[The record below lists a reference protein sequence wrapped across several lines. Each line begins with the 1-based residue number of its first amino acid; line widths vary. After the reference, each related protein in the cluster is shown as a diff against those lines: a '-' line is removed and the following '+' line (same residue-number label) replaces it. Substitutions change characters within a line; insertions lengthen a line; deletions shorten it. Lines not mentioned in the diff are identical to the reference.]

1 MKTYEKHYVIF
12 HSPGTF
18 FDETSSREIDSWDT
32 KKAVE
37 MSEQISERYDAK
49 PYGFR
54 FLTNR
59 EADPIK
65 DQDGNEMEVAPKKVK
80 DSPMHFLGGKVE
92 TYKEIANRNLKD
104 ERILLSNMKSNR
116 WWTVITNT
124 NSYKTIRQF
133 DGEDVVVDAKGDI
146 IDRASNYIPE
156 WPEEG

>member
-1 MKTYEKHYVIF
+1 MKTREQHYVIF

-37 MSEQISERYDAK
+37 LREQILERHGAR

-54 FLTNR
+54 FLTNL
-59 EADPIK
+59 EADPVK
-65 DQDGNEMEVAPKKVK
+65 DEDGNEMEIKPKKVK
-80 DSPMHFLGGKVE
+80 DSPMHFLGGRVE
-92 TYKEIANRNLKD
+92 TYKEIAERNLD
-104 ERILLSNMKSNR
+104 SEEVLRSNMLINK

-124 NSYKTIRQF
+124 NSYRTTRQF